1 MLARTW
7 WCAQSKPEYHG
18 RLDLPAGDGVLLV
31 VVGQAQTRRLG
42 GNPLEDVVDK
52 RVHDGHGLAGD
63 ARIRVDLLHHL
74 VDVGLA
80 LLAELLLLA
89 LLSGN
94 LGLGC
99 LLSLL
104 ASDHSRHSVLFV
116 SNKLMKE
123 AIPLVLHAGS

>member
-1 MLARTW
+1 ME
-7 WCAQSKPEYHG
+7 SHG

-31 VVGQAQTRRLG
+31 VVGQTRRLG

-74 VDVGLA
+74 VDVDGVA
-80 LLAELLLLA
+80 LLAELPLLA

-104 ASDHSRHSVLFV
+104 ASDLSWHSVLFV
-116 SNKLMKE
+116 SNELMNE
-123 AIPLVLHAGS
+123 TWR